1 MAKFNLEFIKMRRQE
16 LGISTEQ
23 MAQSLGFQNYSTYW
37 KYENGQYKFRAE
49 MIPLLAKILQ
59 CEPQNFFTL

>member
-1 MAKFNLEFIKMRRQE
+1 MAQFNLEFIKVRRQE

-37 KYENGQYKFRAE
+37 KYENGQYRFKAD
-49 MIPLLAKILQ
+49 MVPLLAGA
-59 CEPQNFFTL
+59 CW

>member
-1 MAKFNLEFIKMRRQE
+1 MAQFNLEFIKTRRQE

-23 MAQSLGFQNYSTYW
+23 MARSLGFQNYSTYW
-37 KYENGQYKFRAE
+37 KYENGQYRFKADT
-49 MIPLLAKILQ
+49 IPLLAKILQ